1 MYLRHCSSQVS
12 NVSGVSVYTDGKYF
26 QFNHFESLDY
36 RRAGGLVTWTTKFFC
51 CCCFLLSTWSS
62 VSNCTKHWF
71 HWPVCWHY
79 RGLFS
84 CTTQTYA
91 EQPLIFFFFLRSL
104 FYRIGHWQH
113 VLLQSLYKIYI
124 ITLYL
129 KITCSYPLVYIIF
142 CQSLGVCWFFP
153 KPVLE
158 VLGFMCRSTMKTSYQ
173 WIILLGT
180 LFSLLLGHAVEH
192 SLLWRELCTCFKQ
205 RTEPLV

>member
-1 MYLRHCSSQVS
+1 MTKPVWGNTAISPLSIISFTFDARDAHCFPLYFLCSRQWLKKKEPMYLRQCSSQVS

-26 QFNHFESLDY
+26 QFSHFESLDY

-91 EQPLIFFFFLRSL
+91 EQPLIFFFFLE
-104 FYRIGHWQH
+104 
-113 VLLQSLYKIYI
+113 
-124 ITLYL
+124 
-129 KITCSYPLVYIIF
+129 
-142 CQSLGVCWFFP
+142 VCFT
-153 KPVLE
+153 
-158 VLGFMCRSTMKTSYQ
+158 G
-173 WIILLGT
+173 
-180 LFSLLLGHAVEH
+180 
-192 SLLWRELCTCFKQ
+192 
-205 RTEPLV
+205 